1 MTTFDK
7 VTDTKEAGLHFKA
20 PLITKVY
27 KINTKDILIQD
38 TYPCSS
44 KDLQIIPV
52 ELAVQYNIVNPHSI
66 FSRYNTN
73 VENILIK
80 PRVTE
85 IIQSVISNY
94 NIDEIISNRK
104 YITQE
109 VLVVLK
115 NDLAKEGINIS
126 NVSINKYAFSIEFTN
141 SIEEKKIAEQKA
153 KTQEIVNIQNV
164 KKAQVEL
171 QIKEL
176 EAKSNTVLTQSLTPE
191 ILRKMEIQ
199 AWDGALPTVQSD
211 SATPMFKINPNQNK

>member
-1 MTTFDK
+1 M
-7 VTDTKEAGLHFKA
+7 
-20 PLITKVY
+20 
-27 KINTKDILIQD
+27 
-38 TYPCSS
+38 
-44 KDLQIIPV
+44 
-52 ELAVQYNIVNPHSI
+52 QYNIVNPHSI

-126 NVSINKYAFSIEFTN
+126 NVSINKYAFSNEFTN